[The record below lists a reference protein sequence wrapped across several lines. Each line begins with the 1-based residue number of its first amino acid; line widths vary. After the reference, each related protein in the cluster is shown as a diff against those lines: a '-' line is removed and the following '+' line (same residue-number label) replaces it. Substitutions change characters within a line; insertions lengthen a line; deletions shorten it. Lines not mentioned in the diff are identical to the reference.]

1 MFKKIRLNYVLVIIG
16 ALIMLFGIYLVFQQ
30 TLCDRDMTPYA
41 GLILGSGAGLSAVGL
56 SNIYYMKNPKFA
68 KMKSIEENDERN
80 KFIRYKTGSQVNRIT
95 SAAVVILAVV
105 VGRADV
111 PNWVNFALGGIVLL
125 DAVSYILLFYKNKKS
140 N

>member
-1 MFKKIRLNYVLVIIG
+1 MFKKSKLNYVFALVG
-16 ALIMLFGIYLVFQQ
+16 ALVAFVGLYLTFMYPSYPYSGFVLGMGGG
-30 TLCDRDMTPYA
+30 LC
-41 GLILGSGAGLSAVGL
+41 GLSF
-56 SNIYYMKNPKFA
+56 SNSYYMKNPEVA
-68 KMKSIEENDERN
+68 KIKDVEENDERN

-111 PNWVNFALGGIVLL
+111 PNWVNFALGGIVIL